1 MDMEKW
7 IALVKSGE
15 IEAYLNILT
24 WFLYAPLKETHG
36 VCEWATLIWPS
47 CYYPALVSMMHD
59 ASI

>member
-24 WFLYAPLKETHG
+24 WFLYAPL
-36 VCEWATLIWPS
+36 
-47 CYYPALVSMMHD
+47 
-59 ASI
+59 